1 MHRTTI
7 KFLPSFLL
15 FSIQI
20 SLFAQLVPQHIKV
33 DRSDPINYFLYTP
46 VGNEQAYPLVVF
58 LHGGGEGGSDIEL
71 VKKHGIPKLIS
82 EGLDF
87 PFYVFAPQNPSL
99 SNLWDDQMVEYMVD
113 KLIDSLSV
121 DINKIYLVGMSRGG
135 NGIWRMA
142 INNPSKYAAIIS
154 VCAASIPTIYLNRLS
169 SLPVW
174 FFHGEKDTVVPVEE
188 TIRAYE
194 LMRKETDKVKIT
206 LYPEA
211 NHDSWT
217 ETFENQEI
225 YTWLVHQ
232 RLK

>member
-20 SLFAQLVPQHIKV
+20 SLFAQLVPHHIKL

-82 EGLDF
+82 EGQDF
-87 PFYVFAPQNPSL
+87 PFYVFSPQNPGL
-99 SNLWDDQMVEYMVD
+99 SKLWDDQMVEYMVD

-142 INNPSKYAAIIS
+142 INNPAKYAAIIS

-194 LMRKETDKVKIT
+194 LMRKENDKVKIT
-206 LYPEA
+206 LYPKA

-225 YTWLVHQ
+225 YTWLLHQ